1 MQQFEY
7 SSLIHAPVVV
17 VWRFHE
23 RPDVLDILT
32 PPWQPVQVVRRQGG
46 LAIGALS
53 EFRLFLG
60 PISTRWLVRHVECE
74 EFRLFTDVQ
83 EQGPFASWRHR
94 HCFKP
99 QGDKTRLTDS
109 IEYRL
114 ALDTLTTPL
123 LGWLIRQQL
132 ESLFRYRHE
141 VTQKECRQ
149 W

>member
-7 SSLIHAPVVV
+7 SSLINAPVVA

-23 RPDVLDILT
+23 RPDVLDLLT
-32 PPWQPVQVVRRQGG
+32 PPWQPVQVIRREGG
-46 LAIGALS
+46 LAVEAIT

-60 PISTRWLVRHVECE
+60 PVPITWLARHVACE
-74 EFRLFTDVQ
+74 EFRLFTDIQ

-94 HCFKP
+94 HLFAS

-109 IEYRL
+109 IEYSL
-114 ALDTLTTPL
+114 PLDVVTEPL
-123 LGWLIRQQL
+123 MGWLIQQQL
-132 ESLFRYRHE
+132 KSLFRYRHE